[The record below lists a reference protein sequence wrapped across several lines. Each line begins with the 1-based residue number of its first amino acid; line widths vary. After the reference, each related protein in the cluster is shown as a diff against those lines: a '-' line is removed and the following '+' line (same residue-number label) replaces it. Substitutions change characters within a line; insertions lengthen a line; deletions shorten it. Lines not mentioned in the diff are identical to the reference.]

1 MEIVAFIIS
10 TNVIRVWEDFNLMWR
25 LHFIEYKLSN
35 ILHKKIHI
43 NETFLKRENN
53 FLSRYF
59 LSFLPYIFL
68 QILTPDLTVSYC
80 NSACWK
86 RKQKQAAD
94 VRDKNPGAGCTWAGN
109 CCEGKEWKKLSHF
122 HRGHLIQGQHHCY
135 NFFKILLGSIR
146 INSISNSVTKK
157 VQPSNQ
163 DHFLPIKLYNKWC
176 KFVLYKIH
184 TWVY

>member
-1 MEIVAFIIS
+1 MTVTLHRIQIVKYSAQ
-10 TNVIRVWEDFNLMWR
+10 
-25 LHFIEYKLSN
+25 
-35 ILHKKIHI
+35 KIHI
-43 NETFLKRENN
+43 NETFLKGENN
-53 FLSRYF
+53 FLPRYF

-163 DHFLPIKLYNKWC
+163 DHFLPIKLYSKWC